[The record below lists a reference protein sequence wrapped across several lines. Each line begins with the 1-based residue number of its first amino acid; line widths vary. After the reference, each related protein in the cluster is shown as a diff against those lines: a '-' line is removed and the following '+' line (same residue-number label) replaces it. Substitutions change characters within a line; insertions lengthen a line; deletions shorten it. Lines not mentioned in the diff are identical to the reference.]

1 MTLFQAT
8 ERQPSRYLTLV
19 FLISALLLVAVA
31 APGRAGEASIR
42 LAMSAFIVPLQE
54 ADVSIPSATVDIRLP
69 KPDGH
74 WVTVHTEYE
83 MRNNSD
89 SAIRLRVA
97 LPCYGGF
104 AGFFAP
110 SESNLQP
117 AIKLDGVPLAYSYLR
132 TAQLAEPFL
141 QEWEEKGWR
150 LLEATDP
157 ELYARLRAV
166 KEKGGLVSHGQIQSL
181 TTILHP
187 SADKWG
193 DRARHWSDSVVKFL
207 VARENLEF
215 EFWGPT
221 LTAIDVRDAM
231 RFLDPQYDF
240 EAYDLG
246 RLLLDQWD
254 FHTAMLRDAYDGR
267 LYEGT
272 HDIDPHPHGFDI
284 RVLEFEVT
292 LLPGLTHH
300 LAVFY
305 RQQQGFDNNT
315 YRPGDLP
322 SRQFCFAIN
331 NADKWSEWRWIHW
344 IIRWPEGTKRISF
357 PAWRENKRHW
367 REEGYHNASF
377 SSGLYRNMHI
387 AWTKQRAIQRRSA
400 SKVLQ
405 HNECGNKRAYLPL
418 RVCD

>member
-31 APGRAGEASIR
+31 APRGAGEASIR

-54 ADVSIPSATVDIRLP
+54 ADVSIPSVTVDIRLP

-74 WVTVHTEYE
+74 WVAVHTEYE
-83 MRNNSD
+83 MHNNSD
-89 SAIRLRVA
+89 RAIRLRIA

-104 AGFFAP
+104 AGFFSP

-117 AIKLDGVPLAYSYLR
+117 AIKLDGVPLPYSYLR
-132 TAQLAEPFL
+132 TAQVAEPFR
-141 QEWEEKGWR
+141 QKWEEKGWR
-150 LLEATDP
+150 LLEATDC
-157 ELYARLRAV
+157 ELYARLKAL
-166 KEKGGLVSHGQIQSL
+166 EEQGGSVTRDQMEALGAYVQAH
-181 TTILHP
+181 
-187 SADKWG
+187 ADRWG

-207 VARENLEF
+207 VARQNLEF
-215 EFWGPT
+215 GLWGYP
-221 LTAIDVRDAM
+221 LTEVQDAM
-231 RFLDPQYDF
+231 RFLDPEYAF

-254 FHTAMLRDAYDGR
+254 FDTAMLRDPYDGR
-267 LYEGT
+267 LYRAT
-272 HDIDPHPHGFDI
+272 HDIYEHPHGFDI
-284 RVLEFEVT
+284 RILEFEVT
-292 LLPGLTHH
+292 LLPGQTHR

-322 SRQFCFAIN
+322 SRQFGFLID

-344 IIRWPEGTKRISF
+344 IIRWPEGTKRISL
-357 PAWRENKRHW
+357 PSWRHNKRHW

-377 SSGLYRNMHI
+377 SSGVYRNMYI
-387 AWTKQRAIQRRSA
+387 AWIK
-400 SKVLQ
+400 
-405 HNECGNKRAYLPL
+405 
-418 RVCD
+418 